1 MNIRELIES
10 ANKEKKKKE
19 RAIAAQNLA
28 VGMGVVATLSVAT
41 GILFAPKSGKETRE
55 GIKMKAVN
63 TVETIKDKVQERAD
77 IIKDSAINAKQEV
90 NNKIKDIKEK
100 TEDVKK
106 DIKDGYDEITEDV
119 KDKTEEAKEK
129 TEDVKKDIKDGYDE
143 ITKDIN
149 KTAKNISN

>member
-55 GIKMKAVN
+55 LIKKKAVDTAE
-63 TVETIKDKVQERAD
+63 TVKE
-77 IIKDSAINAKQEV
+77 IIQ
-90 NNKIKDIKEK
+90 
-100 TEDVKK
+100 KK
-106 DIKDGYDEITEDV
+106 SDLI
-119 KDKTEEAKEK
+119 
-129 TEDVKKDIKDGYDE
+129 
-143 ITKDIN
+143 
-149 KTAKNISN
+149 